1 MEERNMCNEV
11 YENVVMRKKERRL
24 MNKITKIFG
33 KGYMKACKA
42 VNDFTSEERGASE
55 LVVLVGLIVITL
67 AVIIVFRG
75 QLTNIINAVGTKV
88 MNWINAN

>member
-1 MEERNMCNEV
+1 MSKFFKNF
-11 YENVVMRKKERRL
+11 
-24 MNKITKIFG
+24 NKVG
-33 KGYMKACKA
+33 KKA
-42 VNDFTSEERGASE
+42 VCTVVTEERGASE

-67 AVIIVFRG
+67 AVIIIFRG

>member
-1 MEERNMCNEV
+1 MDNKYSNI
-11 YENVVMRKKERRL
+11 YLENSVIIGKKENRI
-24 MNKITKIFG
+24 MNKVYKMMN
-33 KGYMKACKA
+33 KGYMKVEKA
-42 VNDFTSEERGASE
+42 VNGFANEERGASE

-67 AVIIVFRG
+67 ALIIIFRS